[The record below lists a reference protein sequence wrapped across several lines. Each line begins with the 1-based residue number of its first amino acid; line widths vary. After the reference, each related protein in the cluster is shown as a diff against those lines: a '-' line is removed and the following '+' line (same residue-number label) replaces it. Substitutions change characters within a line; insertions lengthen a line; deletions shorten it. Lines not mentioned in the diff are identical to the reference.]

1 MSTLPIFD
9 NELHTAAEVRAIAE
23 SGSYLLEVEEKTVAN
38 LINNAANSGELRV
51 IYQQDISKELTE
63 KLIGMGYVITSVGS
77 VPNHQ
82 YLISW
87 KFTESVNSIATT
99 K

>member
-87 KFTESVNSIATT
+87 KSTESVNSIATT

>member
-38 LINNAANSGELRV
+38 LINNAAN
-51 IYQQDISKELTE
+51 
-63 KLIGMGYVITSVGS
+63 
-77 VPNHQ
+77 
-82 YLISW
+82 
-87 KFTESVNSIATT
+87 
-99 K
+99 